1 MRTVLNIIASST
13 LMFVMSVAPSWAG
26 EVAVKNKGSATWAAS
41 PRGPWID
48 LRADGSVS
56 RIYSRY
62 STPVEFA
69 DRRGI
74 NKAQVIAEEKAK
86 AEIIR
91 FLNQTIASTRV
102 VTEIQ
107 NDLNKATQE
116 RQTGTAATVK
126 KVDSRVVIE
135 NLTEVTASFAAGNL
149 TGVIVLENGYDDKTK
164 EAWVVV
170 GMSEKT
176 INAAR
181 AVQKMNKNP
190 KTETRNSPDSMGMQ
204 PSESRKSPQKD
215 W

>member
-1 MRTVLNIIASST
+1 MAFLTRGFILGATILT
-13 LMFVMSVAPSWAG
+13 LCSLPGQAG
-26 EVAVKNKGSATWAAS
+26 EAAIQADGSGTWAAS
-41 PRGPWID
+41 PRGPWIEFN
-48 LRADGSVS
+48 ADGSVK

-74 NKAQVIAEEKAK
+74 NKAQIIAEEKAK
-86 AEIIR
+86 GEIVR
-91 FLNQTIASTRV
+91 FMEQGIASTRV

-107 NDLNKATQE
+107 NDINKATQE
-116 RQTGTAATVK
+116 RQTGTKATVTK
-126 KVDSRVVIE
+126 IDSRTVVE
-135 NLTEVTASFAAGNL
+135 NLTEVTASFAAGKL
-149 TGVIVLENGYDDKTK
+149 TGVIVLENGYDEKTQ

-181 AVQKMNKNP
+181 AVQRMNTNP
-190 KTETRNSPDSMGMQ
+190 KAENRTGPDSMGMQ
-204 PSESRKSPQKD
+204 PSETRKSPQKD